1 MSDAIRLRGLHK
13 SFGALPVL
21 RGFDLTVRRGT
32 ILSLLGPSGCGK
44 TTVLRLVAGL
54 EVPDAGTVE
63 IDGQVVSGPG
73 VMVPPERRR
82 IGMVFQEYAL
92 FPHLNVGQNVA
103 YGLPGRSADPGR
115 VAALLDLV
123 GLAGLQDR
131 MAYELSGGQQQ
142 RVALARA
149 LARDP
154 LVVLLDEPFSNLDAD
169 LRQQLREE
177 MREILLRTRTTAVF
191 VTHDQEE
198 ALQIGDE
205 VAVMHRGVVEQVGTP
220 EAVYQQPRTRFI
232 ANFLGRADFLPA
244 TVTAQGLR
252 TEVGLIPQRPP
263 LAEGTAVD
271 LLVRADD
278 VAIAPGEGG
287 VVVSRMFRGMQ
298 HLYRVRLPSGRILHS
313 LQDHTVHYPP
323 GATVR
328 VAIDPGHPLVCF
340 PNGEAVLAD
349 VVPAVDPPR

>member
-1 MSDAIRLRGLHK
+1 MSDAIRLHGLRK
-13 SFGALPVL
+13 SYGMLPVL
-21 RGFDLTVRRGT
+21 QGFDLTVRRGT
-32 ILSLLGPSGCGK
+32 ILALLGPSGCGK

-54 EVPDAGTVE
+54 ELADRGTIE
-63 IDGQVVSGPG
+63 IDGQVVTAPG

-82 IGMVFQEYAL
+82 VGMVFQEYAL
-92 FPHLNVGQNVA
+92 FPHLSVGGNVA
-103 YGLPGRSADPGR
+103 YGLPRGREEPSR
-115 VAALLDLV
+115 VAELLEMV

-149 LARDP
+149 LAREP

-177 MREILLRTRTTAVF
+177 MREILERAHTTALF

-205 VAVMHRGVVEQVGTP
+205 VAVMDRGAVEQVGAP
-220 EAVYQQPRTRFI
+220 EVVYQQPRTRFI
-232 ANFLGRADFLPA
+232 ASFLGRADFLPA
-244 TVTAQGLR
+244 TVTAHGLL

-263 LAEGTAVD
+263 LGEGTAVD

-278 VAIAPGEGG
+278 VAITPGDGA
-287 VVVSRMFRGMQ
+287 VVVSRVFRGMQ
-298 HLYRVRLPSGRILHS
+298 NVYRVRLPSGQILHS
-313 LQDHTVHYPP
+313 LQDHTVSYPT

-328 VAIDPGHPLVCF
+328 VTIDPGHPLVCF
-340 PNGEAVLAD
+340 PNGEAVLAE
-349 VVPAVDPPR
+349 VEREAEPA